1 MRGNQNNAD
10 LRQAAK
16 NAGVYLWQ
24 IAELWNVSEAYMT
37 RFMRRALN
45 TEEHAKFLD
54 AVQTIASIEQA

>member
-37 RFMRRALN
+37 RFMRRVLN
-45 TEEHAKFLD
+45 AEEHAKFLD
-54 AVQTIASIEQA
+54 AVQTIVSNDQA

>member
-45 TEEHAKFLD
+45 TEERSKFLD
-54 AVQTIASIEQA
+54 AVQTIASNEQA